1 MILRR
6 NDDLDVKSIRNF
18 YYRRVKR
25 IFPPYYLVIIC
36 SLTALF
42 LLFPLSYRSTNLD
55 SSRGAITITSNIKRV
70 MDDNQKYEK
79 MLEKAEDLFVHMWS
93 LCLEMQWYLLAPVVF
108 LVQRCAG
115 AFEKTFFAAIAFC
128 SIIFYISTERED
140 AFYSVFAR
148 IWQFCCGILA
158 FLWQTEMNVVEM
170 RRERTGSL
178 TSESGAYEKKGLDHP
193 WEAKLPLIAACV
205 FSSAIAVPFLRIPV
219 PGDFFR
225 VYVTGFS
232 AILIVIGNYH
242 RTKLLCNPAIV
253 YIGDISY
260 SLYLFHWPVYIVT
273 RYYSP
278 HPLALF
284 LGIAISFGLASIS
297 YLFFE
302 RNYSK
307 WPPNVILALIGSLVV
322 VSAVLAL
329 QPNSIYENEFGSAPV
344 DYTSM
349 NINDATW
356 NLTMMRYLNY
366 METRPRIN
374 IENSGCTYSDR
385 FVGEDIKPLGFCSME
400 DGPGNHDFLVLG
412 NSFACNQGDVIYN
425 AFKRHARKFNIFC
438 LSACEIMT
446 ESSADI
452 CERRINYTAMVEEL
466 KPDVVF
472 LISRSI
478 NAKEMFDTTR
488 PYDDD
493 KIFKDHMEM
502 MNKIEGLTK
511 KVYILQALPSC
522 FLSCALIAQE
532 FTRKGKA
539 LYEIKRG
546 MIAQDAFFARERIAE
561 VGKRCQKCEVIDY
574 MPFLVSKNGHYFG
587 YNERNNL
594 LYLDNSNHLT
604 RFAKERIQ
612 ILYNRLADKF
622 SITNQTETL

>member
-1 MILRR
+1 
-6 NDDLDVKSIRNF
+6 
-18 YYRRVKR
+18 
-25 IFPPYYLVIIC
+25 
-36 SLTALF
+36 
-42 LLFPLSYRSTNLD
+42 
-55 SSRGAITITSNIKRV
+55 
-70 MDDNQKYEK
+70 MDDTQKYEK

-93 LCLEMQWYLLAPVVF
+93 LCLEMQWYLLAPILF
-108 LVQRCAG
+108 LIQRCAG
-115 AFEKTFFAAIAFC
+115 AFEKTFFAAVAFC
-128 SIIFYISTERED
+128 SLFYYISAERED

-158 FLWQTEMNVVEM
+158 FLWQAEVNVAEV
-170 RRERTGSL
+170 RRERASSFL
-178 TSESGAYEKKGLDHP
+178 PDSGAKKGQDHS
-193 WEAKLPLIAACV
+193 WEAKLPIISACI
-205 FSSAIAVPFLRIPV
+205 FSLAIAVPFLRVPV
-219 PGDFFR
+219 SGDLFR
-225 VYVTGFS
+225 IYVTVFS
-232 AILIVIGNYH
+232 AILIVIGSYH
-242 RTKLLCNPAIV
+242 KESNIHETKKFIKVKYKIQTKLLCNPAIV

-260 SLYLFHWPVYIVT
+260 SLYLFHWPVYIIT

-278 HPLALF
+278 HPLALL
-284 LGIAISFGLASIS
+284 LGIAVSFGLASIS

-302 RNYSK
+302 KNYSK

-329 QPNSIYENEFGSAPV
+329 QPNSIYENEFGDAPV

-374 IENSGCTYSDR
+374 IENNGCTYSDR

-446 ESSADI
+446 ESSSDI

-478 NAKEMFDTTR
+478 NAKDKFDTTK

-502 MNKIEGLTK
+502 MNRIEGLTK

-539 LYEIKRG
+539 LWRIKRG

-574 MPFLVSKNGHYFG
+574 MPFLVSKDGHYFG

-622 SITNQTETL
+622 SIANQTQKS